1 MRILVTGADGFVGR
15 HLVRIAVESGHE
27 VEAVVQQP
35 LADGDDLRA
44 QLASVQV
51 ADLTVERPRV
61 EADAVV
67 HLAGLAA
74 VGPSFAEP
82 QRYISANSAMFT
94 SVAEAALEQNRS
106 ARIIAVSTGAVYG
119 GEEGLIDESRQ
130 VHMTSPYTVA
140 KRLVELQAEY
150 YARRGLGA
158 IVARPFN
165 HIGPGQRP
173 GFLVPDLAAQLL
185 ATREG
190 DPIHTGNLTTE
201 RDYTDV
207 RDVVA
212 AYLALCT
219 AADLRNLAFN
229 VSSGVARSGY
239 DVLGALCAA
248 MGRAVPEVVIDPA
261 RMRPNDAPSIA
272 GDSARLREAT
282 GWAPAR
288 AFEES
293 ISDFVAGL
301 SGPR

>member
-1 MRILVTGADGFVGR
+1 
-15 HLVRIAVESGHE
+15 LVRVAAEAGHE
-27 VEAVVQQP
+27 VHALVQRP
-35 LADGDDLRA
+35 LGDGDGMSELLAD
-44 QLASVQV
+44 VQV
-51 ADLTVERPRV
+51 MDLVDTRPVV

-94 SVAEAALEQNRS
+94 NVAEAALVQSPS
-106 ARIIAVSTGAVYG
+106 ARIIAVSSGAVYG
-119 GEEGLIDESRQ
+119 GEEGLIDETRP

-150 YARRGLGA
+150 YARRGLDV

-185 ATREG
+185 STTPGA
-190 DPIHTGNLTTE
+190 PIHTGDLSTE

-212 AYLALCT
+212 AYVALCAT
-219 AADLRNLAFN
+219 RNLPYLAYN
-229 VSSGVARSGY
+229 VSSGVTRSGY
-239 DVLGALCAA
+239 EVLEALCTVL
-248 MGRAVPEVVIDPA
+248 AVGVPQVVADPA
-261 RMRPNDAPSIA
+261 RIRPNDARSIV
-272 GDSARLREAT
+272 GDSSRLRGAT
-282 GWAPAR
+282 GWAPTRSFA
-288 AFEES
+288 ES
-293 ISDFVAGL
+293 VGDFFDQAQL
-301 SGPR
+301 K